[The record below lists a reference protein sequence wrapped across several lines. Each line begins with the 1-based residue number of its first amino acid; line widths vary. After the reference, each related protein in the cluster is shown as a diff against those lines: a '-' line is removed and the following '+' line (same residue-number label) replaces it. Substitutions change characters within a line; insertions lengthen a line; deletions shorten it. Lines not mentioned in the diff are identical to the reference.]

1 MLAAAAFAGVPLFR
15 IVRTE
20 HGLPLWDEAAQG
32 FAGLEAA
39 RALGHVRPLEFL
51 AVLRRR
57 ARMPDPRSI
66 CTSPSGGLAGIL
78 SMPAVSLVAR

>member
-1 MLAAAAFAGVPLFR
+1 VLAAAAFAGVPLFR

-20 HGLPLWDEAAQG
+20 HGLPLWDEAAG
-32 FAGLEAA
+32 RSDCWRSASAPGAE
-39 RALGHVRPLEFL
+39 RGW
-51 AVLRRR
+51 
-57 ARMPDPRSI
+57 PDPRRI